1 MTALNYSAEN
11 ERTKRRYFAYL
22 KGAKRYSESSV
33 DEAAKALHRFET
45 YTKFRGFRKFHIEQ
59 ANGFKKYLVDE
70 KNARTGKPLAK
81 ATLYGTLSNLRAFF
95 HWLADQP
102 GFRSKLSYSDADYFS
117 LSEKDIR
124 IAKAERDRPFP
135 SLEQVQHVLRSMPAA
150 TEIELRDRAV
160 IALALLTGARDKAL
174 ASLKLKHLDVAQQRI
189 IQDAR
194 DVKTKFSKSF
204 PAWFFPV
211 GKEACAII
219 GDWEQFLRAE
229 TLFGPEDP
237 LFPKTAI
244 AVGAGLKFEVIG
256 LSREFWSDAAPIRRI
271 FKLAFEGAGLPYY
284 NPHSIRKTLT
294 QLGERVCQTP
304 EEFKAWSQNLGHE
317 QVMTTFRSYGLV
329 PQSRQAEIMHKLSEP
344 KPPEDEV
351 WKQLKELVASRG

>member
-1 MTALNYSAEN
+1 MTALLYSAEN
-11 ERTKRRYFAYL
+11 ERLKRRYFAYL
-22 KGAKRYSESSV
+22 KGAKRYSDSSV
-33 DEAAKALHRFET
+33 DEAAKALHRFEY
-45 YTKFRGFRKFHIEQ
+45 YTKFRDFRKFHIEQ
-59 ANGFKKYLVDE
+59 ASGFKRHLAGE
-70 KNARTGKPLAK
+70 MNARTGKTLTK
-81 ATLYGTLSNLRAFF
+81 ATLYGTLVYLRAFF

-102 GFRSKLSYSDADYFS
+102 GYRSKLSYSDAAYFS

-124 IAKAERDRPFP
+124 IAKAEREKPFP

-194 DVKTKFSKSF
+194 EVKTKFSKSF

-211 GKEACAII
+211 GDEACAII
-219 GDWEQFLRAE
+219 RDWEQFLRTE
-229 TLFGPEDP
+229 RLFGPEDP
-237 LFPKTAI
+237 LFPKTAV
-244 AVGAGLKFEVIG
+244 AAGVGLKFEVIG
-256 LSREFWSDAAPIRRI
+256 LSRGFWSDAAPIRRI
-271 FKLAFEGAGLPYY
+271 FKSAFEGVGLPYY

-294 QLGERVCQTP
+294 QVGERVCQTP

-317 QVMTTFRSYGLV
+317 QVMTTFRSYGSV
-329 PQSRQAEIMHKLSEP
+329 PQARQAEIMRRLSEP

-351 WKQLKELVASRG
+351 WKQLKRLVISRG

>member
-1 MTALNYSAEN
+1 MTALLYSAEN
-11 ERTKRRYFAYL
+11 ERVKRRYFAYL
-22 KGAKRYSESSV
+22 KGAKRYSDNSV

-45 YTKFRGFRKFHIEQ
+45 YTKFRDFRKFHIEQ
-59 ANGFKKYLVDE
+59 ANGFKKHLAGE

-81 ATLYGTLSNLRAFF
+81 ATLYGTLANLRAFF

-102 GFRSKLSYSDADYFS
+102 GYRSKLSYSDADYFS

-124 IAKAERDRPFP
+124 IAKAERERPFP

-174 ASLKLKHLDVAQQRI
+174 ASLKLKHLDIVQQRI

-219 GDWEQFLRAE
+219 RDWEQFLRE
-229 TLFGPEDP
+229 EKLFGLEDH
-237 LFPKTAI
+237 LYPKTAI
-244 AVGAGLKFEVIG
+244 AVGAGLKFEAIG
-256 LSREFWSDAAPIRRI
+256 LSREFWSDAASIRRI
-271 FKLAFEGAGLPYY
+271 FKSAFEGAGLPYY

-294 QLGERVCQTP
+294 QLGERVCTTP
-304 EEFKAWSQNLGHE
+304 EEFKAWSQNMGHE
-317 QVMTTFRSYGLV
+317 QVMTTFRSYGSV
-329 PQSRQAEIMHKLSEP
+329 PQTRQAEIIHKLSEP
-344 KPPEDEV
+344 KPSEDEV
-351 WKQLKELVASRG
+351 LKQIKKLVASRG